1 MEIMMQIIMNN
12 RFKALKFDGKHD
24 IMESLQNTV
33 FAVGKE
39 N

>member
-1 MEIMMQIIMNN
+1 MEIMMQIILNN
-12 RFKALKFDGKHD
+12 RFKALKCDSECG
-24 IMESLQNTV
+24 IMELLQNTV

>member
-1 MEIMMQIIMNN
+1 MEKLLKKILNN
-12 RFKALKFDGKHD
+12 RFKALKCDGKYD

>member
-1 MEIMMQIIMNN
+1 MEIMMQIILNN
-12 RFKALKFDGKHD
+12 HFKALKCDSECGTMK
-24 IMESLQNTV
+24 SLQNTV

>member
-1 MEIMMQIIMNN
+1 MKKLMQKIMNN
-12 RFKALKFDGKHD
+12 HFKALKCDGKYD

>member
-1 MEIMMQIIMNN
+1 MEKLMQIIVNN
-12 RFKALKFDGKHD
+12 RFKALKCDGKYG
-24 IMESLQNTV
+24 IMRLLQNTV

>member
-1 MEIMMQIIMNN
+1 MKKLMRKIVNN
-12 RFKALKFDGKHD
+12 RFKALKCDGKCD

>member
-1 MEIMMQIIMNN
+1 MKNITKKIVNN

>member
-1 MEIMMQIIMNN
+1 MKNITNKIANN
-12 RFKALKFDGKHD
+12 RFKMLKFDGKYD
-24 IMESLQNTV
+24 IMEPLQNTV

>member
-1 MEIMMQIIMNN
+1 MKKLMRKIVNN
-12 RFKALKFDGKHD
+12 RFKALKCDGKYD
-24 IMESLQNTV
+24 IMGSLQNTV

>member
-1 MEIMMQIIMNN
+1 MKKLIQKIVNN
-12 RFKALKFDGKHD
+12 RFKALKCDGEYG
-24 IMESLQNTV
+24 IMGLLQNTV

>member
-1 MEIMMQIIMNN
+1 MKKLMQKIVNN
-12 RFKALKFDGKHD
+12 RFKALKYDGKYD

>member
-1 MEIMMQIIMNN
+1 MEIMMQIILNN
-12 RFKALKFDGKHD
+12 RFKALKCDGECG
-24 IMESLQNTV
+24 IMKSLQNTV

>member
-1 MEIMMQIIMNN
+1 METMIQIILNN
-12 RFKALKFDGKHD
+12 RFKALKFDGKYD
-24 IMESLQNTV
+24 RMESLQNTV

>member
-1 MEIMMQIIMNN
+1 MKILTKKIMNN
-12 RFKALKFDGKHD
+12 RFKVLKCDGKYD
-24 IMESLQNTV
+24 RMESLQNTV

>member
-1 MEIMMQIIMNN
+1 MEIMMQIILNN
-12 RFKALKFDGKHD
+12 RFKALKCDGKYD

>member
-1 MEIMMQIIMNN
+1 MERFMHIILNN
-12 RFKALKFDGKHD
+12 RFKALKCDGEYG
-24 IMESLQNTV
+24 IMGLLQNTV

>member
-1 MEIMMQIIMNN
+1 MKKLLKKILNN
-12 RFKALKFDGKHD
+12 RFKALKCDGKYD

>member
-1 MEIMMQIIMNN
+1 MKKMMRKIVNN
-12 RFKALKFDGKHD
+12 RFKALKYDGKYD
-24 IMESLQNTV
+24 IMKLLQNTV

>member
-1 MEIMMQIIMNN
+1 MEIMMQIILNN
-12 RFKALKFDGKHD
+12 RFKALKCDGKYG
-24 IMESLQNTV
+24 IMGLLQNTV